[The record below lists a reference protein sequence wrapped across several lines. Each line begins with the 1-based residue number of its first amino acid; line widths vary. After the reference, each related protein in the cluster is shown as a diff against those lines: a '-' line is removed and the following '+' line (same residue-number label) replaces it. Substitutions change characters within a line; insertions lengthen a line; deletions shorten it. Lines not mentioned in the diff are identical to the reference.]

1 MNDLI
6 LIPGLGSDAAVWSR
20 TISALGNNVQCR
32 VGDTLHDDTL
42 PGMAARILADAPAT
56 FALAGVSM
64 GGMVALE
71 IMRVAPERVTC
82 LAIIDSN
89 AQPDKPAQAERR
101 RRGILAARAPGDAR
115 ARGTA
120 SLAWLVHPDAPENVR
135 DAIVEMGIRVGAETY
150 ARQSEAVLNRPDQRS
165 VLPTIAVP
173 TLVVMGAQDAMI
185 PRDRA
190 EEIVDA
196 VPEAELAVIPDCGH
210 LPPIEKPEA
219 LAKLLGNL
227 ISRADTP

>member
-32 VGDTLHDDTL
+32 VGETLHDDTL
-42 PGMAARILADAPAT
+42 LGMAARILADAPAT

-89 AQPDKPAQAERR
+89 AQPDKSAQAEQRR
-101 RRGILAARAPGDAR
+101 DAAFSQPAR
-115 ARGTA
+115 PATPARGA
-120 SLAWLVHPDAPENVR
+120 LRAWLGWS
-135 DAIVEMGIRVGAETY
+135 ILM
-150 ARQSEAVLNRPDQRS
+150 
-165 VLPTIAVP
+165 
-173 TLVVMGAQDAMI
+173 
-185 PRDRA
+185 
-190 EEIVDA
+190 
-196 VPEAELAVIPDCGH
+196 H
-210 LPPIEKPEA
+210 L
-219 LAKLLGNL
+219 
-227 ISRADTP
+227 RT